1 MVLAEFRI
9 LDHVAASVVGFA
21 LGTFASWLL
30 NSLWTFS
37 APLRGRILLRF
48 VAVTLVGLGLNVLI
62 MAGVEAI
69 GVDYRLGLFLVL
81 VVVPVFNFCCHR
93 LWTYR
98 EDPVPPARNT
108 LGGAG

>member
-1 MVLAEFRI
+1 MVLVQFRI

-21 LGTFASWLL
+21 LGTFMSWLL

-37 APLRGRILLRF
+37 APLHGRILLRF
-48 VAVTLVGLGLNVLI
+48 IAVTLVGLGLNVLI
-62 MAGVEAI
+62 MAGAEAVGI
-69 GVDYRLGLFLVL
+69 DYRLGLFLVL

-98 EDPVPPARNT
+98 EDPVPQARDT
-108 LGGAG
+108 PGEAG